1 MGFFYIIGSCG
12 AKSWN
17 YEGLNVELL
26 NLIGKGYVI
35 DHCISLFNKQAREE
49 AFRSYIADTLKTIND
64 NFTKRFGGASYKL
77 RYIELV
83 TAEKEPEKS
92 GDEIA
97 RDIIKRA
104 GLKVKA

>member
-1 MGFFYIIGSCG
+1 MGFFYFIGSCG
-12 AKSWN
+12 AQNWD
-17 YEGLNVELL
+17 YTGLSVELL
-26 NLIGKGYVI
+26 ELVGKGYVI

-49 AFRSYIADTLKTIND
+49 AYRTYIADTLKALND
-64 NFTKRFGGASYKL
+64 NFAKIFGGSYYQT
-77 RYIELV
+77 RYID
-83 TAEKEPEKS
+83 AIKQEKEPEKS

>member
-1 MGFFYIIGSCG
+1 MGFFYLIGSCG

-17 YEGLNVELL
+17 YTGLSVELL
-26 NLIGKGYVI
+26 NLLGKGYVI
-35 DHCISLFNKQAREE
+35 DHCISLFNRQAKEE
-49 AFRSYIADTLKTIND
+49 AYRAYVTDTLKALND
-64 NFTKRFGGASYKL
+64 NFAKHFGGAFYQT
-77 RYIELV
+77 RYV
-83 TAEKEPEKS
+83 DVVNPKEETDKS